1 MKTVIFEYIYY
12 KKKFLLMS
20 LVQRT
25 IGLILTVY
33 QEIAISARLKHMF
46 RLQPP
51 DRVYKKRRV

>member
-1 MKTVIFEYIYY
+1 
-12 KKKFLLMS
+12 MS

-33 QEIAISARLKHMF
+33 QEIAISARLNHMF